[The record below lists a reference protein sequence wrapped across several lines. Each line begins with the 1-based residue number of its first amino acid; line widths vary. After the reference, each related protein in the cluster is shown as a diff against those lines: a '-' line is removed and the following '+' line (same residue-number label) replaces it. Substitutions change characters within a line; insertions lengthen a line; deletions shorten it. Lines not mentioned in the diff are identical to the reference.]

1 MDFNKKEMP
10 IQGFAGFGG
19 GATSAAFRSSGED
32 PVYIDDVFS
41 TFLYEGTGANKT
53 ITNNIDLSGEGGM
66 VWIKNR
72 EDAWGHAMFDTVR
85 GVTKRLRVDST
96 ASEYTT
102 ANTLT
107 AFNSNGF
114 TIGSD
119 GNTNTDNEDHVS
131 YTFRKQKG
139 FFDMKQY
146 SGNNG
151 TVFNLSHD
159 LECKPCFIIIKQL
172 NSAENWIC
180 WIKGLASE
188 KSLRLNLTND
198 QSGDTDTDL
207 GHTVTDTYIR
217 IPAGSAVNGSGTYM
231 CYMWGDGAESEGQIF
246 GAGGDQSMVKTGT
259 YSANGSDQT
268 ITLGW
273 EPSWVLIK
281 KTNTHRSWFLFDHMR
296 GVVTGNNDPALYPN
310 YDVSE
315 GNEGTNDYI
324 DFNPTGFE
332 IKNNGSSNAVND
344 SGGTYAYV
352 AIRRSDG
359 YVGKPVTTGTDVF
372 TIATGNSSATI
383 PNFVSNFPVDLI
395 TSRGVTGTSDWY
407 TSARL
412 TGTRELILNSN
423 AVGGGG
429 CYTTDSSTGA
439 WKCSSTSSS
448 YAWMWKRH
456 AGFDVVCYDGNGS
469 TRTINHSLNKV
480 PEMMWFRRRDA
491 SGNWT
496 AYHAG
501 MNGGSSPED
510 YGLQIN
516 GANNQDD
523 NANYFN
529 DTAPTSSVFTLGGG
543 SVTNGSGHEMIAFL
557 FSSVSGISKCGYY
570 TGTGNS
576 SVITVTTGFQPRFL
590 LLKGTGNGDYWW
602 MVDTS
607 RGWGSGTDKYIPIS
621 ATDAQ
626 GDHDF
631 GAPTSTGF
639 TIPAVNNSSY
649 NGPGQNYIYYAHA

>member
-96 ASEYTT
+96 ADEYTT

-119 GNTNTDNEDHVS
+119 GNTNTSGESHVA

-246 GAGGDQSMVKTGT
+246 GADADQSMVKTGT
-259 YSANGSDQT
+259 YSANGSDQS
-268 ITLGW
+268 ISLGW
-273 EPSWVLIK
+273 EPSWILIK
-281 KTNTHRSWFLFDHMR
+281 KTNNTRSWFLFDNMR
-296 GVVTGNNDPALYPN
+296 GVVTADNDPALYPN

-359 YVGKPVTTGTDVF
+359 YVGKPL
-372 TIATGNSSATI
+372 SATDALTVVQAKSDGTI
-383 PNFVSNFPVDLI
+383 PKFVSSDLVDFAMFKNK
-395 TSRGVTGTSDWY
+395 TTTANWFA
-407 TSARL
+407 SARL
-412 TGTRELILNSN
+412 MQGKYFNISLNNAQTTNTHQRFEFMDGYNTGT
-423 AVGGGG
+423 GGSG
-429 CYTTDSSTGA
+429 TDTG
-439 WKCSSTSSS
+439 
-448 YAWMWKRH
+448 WMWKRH
-456 AGFDVVCYDGNGS
+456 QGFEVVTYKGTGS
-469 TRTINHSLNKV
+469 NRTVNHGMNAV
-480 PEMMWFRRRDA
+480 PEMIWVKNRT
-491 SGNWT
+491 STGSLVS
-496 AYHAG
+496 YHKG
-501 MNGGSSPED
+501 LNGGTNP
-510 YGLQIN
+510 Q
-516 GANNQDD
+516 
-523 NANYFN
+523 NYFINVRSNAAEEDNSVFWN
-529 DTAPTSSVFTLGGG
+529 DTAPTSTLFT
-543 SVTNGSGHEMIAFL
+543 VGSGSNVNSSGEQLIALL
-557 FSSVSGISKCGYY
+557 FASISGISKVGYY
-570 TGTGNS
+570 SGSNS
-576 SVITVTTGFQPRFL
+576 EQTITTGFQPRFCFMKKTDSAQGWVVL
-590 LLKGTGNGDYWW
+590 
-602 MVDTS
+602 DTL
-607 RGWGSGTDKYIPIS
+607 RGWGSGADERLEFHNDSGESDTI
-621 ATDAQ
+621 
-626 GDHDF
+626 DF
-631 GAPTSTGF
+631 GAPISTGF
-639 TIPAVNNSSY
+639 TLVGNVEKSNQSGGS
-649 NGPGQNYIYYAHA
+649 YIYYAHA